1 MINALALSHI
11 WYVASLL
18 PMPNWVL
25 GRNFG
30 RQWGARGVV
39 VYARDD
45 HLVVHWWIFCCLL
58 RFTSFGVHWRC

>member
-11 WYVASLL
+11 WYEASLL

-25 GRNFG
+25 GRNFD

-39 VYARDD
+39 VSARDG
-45 HLVVHWWIFCCLL
+45 HLVVHL
-58 RFTSFGVHWRC
+58 